1 MLLMDYLSKALNG
14 SMSQQGHLQSLNSAG
29 RVGSAMVDAT
39 NQRNIQMAAEGDFFT
54 RYAGQMTRFFEFI
67 AYIWIPVVL
76 IMLLINPSASG
87 SKQLTTLFMIYAW
100 IQLWP
105 FSFNIINY
113 FQVATTVDAM
123 AGAINGSVNM
133 HEITNAWA
141 QAQRAYASSQFFL
154 GMLPLLTMA
163 LLTGN
168 AMSLSRISERVGG
181 DETLDEKRVFRDT
194 EKSSALTN
202 ITATADRAT
211 DQDGNVVSED
221 LKTQGAI
228 SGAIVN
234 GQQVMATQQTANA
247 RSATTRAT
255 ENLNELV
262 QDSVSAGN
270 TTQVMA
276 TNQKSIGISED
287 LNKTSL
293 KDLKT
298 GDTETAQKMDSIA
311 ESLSGSLGLPK
322 NAILGGMLGLNAGL
336 SKEQKETI
344 TQATQKSGISS
355 EAAASVI
362 SSAKKFTATDSL
374 NETGMEGHTEQLAY
388 SKQVGTSL
396 DVANQASAQ
405 AAQSRSRANSVTF
418 QEGITTTKLS
428 EATGAVMDDINK
440 ANDAFIENKKTSPAY
455 QDAVKYAKQYGGK
468 KAFVTLAKKVT
479 GTADGENI
487 EHQKLAKGHILNSSG
502 LSGKAQNNLARFYTL
517 REALPAGMSD
527 DLVLDKMGNRGR
539 KAVENQHVVDS
550 SELDETF
557 NKMTAQQP
565 EFSEIEGVV
574 ENAENSAYKADNI
587 TQEVDPTLSD
597 EHTKT
602 AEGLIK
608 QGGQAR
614 NKVAKDMKSGEFL
627 RQNVIRNL
635 LANTHS
641 EASEQ
646 ETKDVLTDSDNVAGG
661 NWHAGNHYGKAIQQ
675 YELGER
681 VASTYASA
689 YDSYQE
695 NLEQGMS
702 PQQADILR
710 VGELTN
716 LLGPD
721 QSDQYKETYSNFN
734 RQLRKGGRQWDDNA
748 YADFNELPEIS
759 NIAAEM
765 QHTGVVTEIDTN
777 RIMAEGVDPNK
788 QMGTVDRAVDFLGA
802 VFGLSE
808 DNSQAID
815 EQISNQDT
823 AEKMKQGIVANPNSH
838 YTEAAYQSTEVFK
851 SALEGLQTIR
861 GGKTLKDVDLVAAEI
876 SAYQPY
882 AAADGKSSEY
892 KAFVSEL
899 TEQLYTRNGTLEG
912 LAPLVE
918 EAFGNSN
925 FAEYRELAP
934 DRFADTKAELMQ
946 EEGDK
951 ATATSNN
958 GSALKY

>member
-1 MLLMDYLSKALNG
+1 
-14 SMSQQGHLQSLNSAG
+14 
-29 RVGSAMVDAT
+29 
-39 NQRNIQMAAEGDFFT
+39 
-54 RYAGQMTRFFEFI
+54 
-67 AYIWIPVVL
+67 
-76 IMLLINPSASG
+76 
-87 SKQLTTLFMIYAW
+87 
-100 IQLWP
+100 
-105 FSFNIINY
+105 
-113 FQVATTVDAM
+113 
-123 AGAINGSVNM
+123 
-133 HEITNAWA
+133 
-141 QAQRAYASSQFFL
+141 
-154 GMLPLLTMA
+154 
-163 LLTGN
+163 
-168 AMSLSRISERVGG
+168 
-181 DETLDEKRVFRDT
+181 
-194 EKSSALTN
+194 
-202 ITATADRAT
+202 
-211 DQDGNVVSED
+211 
-221 LKTQGAI
+221 
-228 SGAIVN
+228 
-234 GQQVMATQQTANA
+234 MATQQTANA
-247 RSATTRAT
+247 RSATARAT

-336 SKEQKETI
+336 SKEQRETI

-428 EATGAVMDDINK
+428 EATGAVMDDINR
-440 ANDAFIENKKTSPAY
+440 ANDTFIENNQTSPAY
-455 QDAVKYAKQYGGK
+455 QDALEYAAKFGGK
-468 KAFVTLAKKVT
+468 EDFVTLAKKVT

-539 KAVENQHVVDS
+539 KAVENQHGKDS

-557 NKMTAQQP
+557 SKVTSDQS
-565 EFSEIEGVV
+565 EFSEIDGVV
-574 ENAENSAYKADNI
+574 VNAENAGYRAVNI
-587 TQEVDPTLSD
+587 TNEVDPVLSED
-597 EHTKT
+597 DKKNA
-602 AEGLIK
+602 AELRK
-608 QGGQAR
+608 QGGLAR
-614 NKVAKDMKSGEFL
+614 NKVSKDMRSGESL
-627 RQNVIRNL
+627 RQNVVRNI

-641 EASEQ
+641 EATEQ
-646 ETKDVLTDSDNVAGG
+646 ETKDVLTDSDNVTGG
-661 NWHAGNHYGKAIQQ
+661 NWHAGNYYGRAIQQ
-675 YELGER
+675 HELGKR
-681 VASTYASA
+681 VASTYANA
-689 YDSYQE
+689 YDSHQE
-695 NLEQGMS
+695 NLEQDMS

-734 RQLRKGGRQWDDNA
+734 RELRRGGRQWDDKA
-748 YADFNELPEIS
+748 YSEFNELPEIS

-802 VFGLSE
+802 VFGLNE
-808 DNSQAID
+808 DNSQTID
-815 EQISNQDT
+815 EQITKQDT
-823 AEKMKQGIVANPNSH
+823 AEKMTKNIVDNPNSH

-851 SALEGLQTIR
+851 SALEGLQQIR
-861 GGKTLKDVDLVAAEI
+861 GGKTLKEVDLVAAEI
-876 SAYQPY
+876 AAYQPY

-899 TEQLYTRNGTLEG
+899 TEQLYTRNGTIEG
-912 LAPLVE
+912 LAPVVE
-918 EAFGNSN
+918 EAFENSD
-925 FAEYRELAP
+925 FAEYRELAS
-934 DRFADTKAELMQ
+934 DRFVDTKEELLLK
-946 EEGDK
+946 EGGK
-951 ATATSNN
+951 ATAASNN